1 MCFTVISGLA
11 YWTVGWSLAFGE
23 GNFFLGHSKWALTD
37 TSDTQLATWFF
48 HFVFAATATT
58 IVSGALAE
66 RCEFGAYL
74 CYSFLITGRVLQ

>member
-1 MCFTVISGLA
+1 M
-11 YWTVGWSLAFGE
+11 AFGE
-23 GNFFLGHSKWALTD
+23 GNPFFGHTMWMSKGIPDSGL
-37 TSDTQLATWFF
+37 SMWFF

-74 CYSFLITGRVLQ
+74 CYSFLITGDHAFAI